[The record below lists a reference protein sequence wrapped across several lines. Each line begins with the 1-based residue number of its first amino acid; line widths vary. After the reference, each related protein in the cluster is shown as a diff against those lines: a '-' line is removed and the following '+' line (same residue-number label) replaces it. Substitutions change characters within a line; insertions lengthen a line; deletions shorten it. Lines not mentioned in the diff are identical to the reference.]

1 MCWFGDF
8 ALDHANS
15 IPEVQ
20 GAFIR
25 NNPNRMKLSE
35 QRPPSDGSLRRKE
48 IATAGL
54 TLGHIGLAL
63 VVMGIPLVVPRNSTS
78 NVRLF
83 SSYPTASIA
92 EEPSLTRCHS
102 DH

>member
-25 NNPNRMKLSE
+25 NNPNRMALSE
-35 QRPPSDGSLRRKE
+35 QRQPERRLAAPERVHSVNRQTADEESVLILPVGFVKRRDG
-48 IATAGL
+48 
-54 TLGHIGLAL
+54 
-63 VVMGIPLVVPRNSTS
+63 
-78 NVRLF
+78 
-83 SSYPTASIA
+83 
-92 EEPSLTRCHS
+92 
-102 DH
+102 